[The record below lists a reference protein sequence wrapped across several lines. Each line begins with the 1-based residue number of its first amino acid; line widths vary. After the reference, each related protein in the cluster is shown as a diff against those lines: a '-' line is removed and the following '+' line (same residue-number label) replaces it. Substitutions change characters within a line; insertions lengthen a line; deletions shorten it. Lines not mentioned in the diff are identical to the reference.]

1 MALVLKE
8 STCQCERHRRQRFY
22 PWVGKIPWTRRRQ
35 LAPMFLP
42 GKFHGQR
49 SPAGSSPRG
58 CKESDVTE
66 HTAFP
71 LGNRK
76 FVFYVHRL
84 ISWLLMKILLPSLSF
99 TWNEQDPAWWGNWTL
114 NSDDLGLL
122 GQSTS
127 HFLRLTVFNLICMPE
142 CALSDGRTRDIK
154 VWADFDPK
162 ETATK
167 LFSGSSCCS
176 ELVHLEIHA
185 WLTWTPVLECV
196 RRK

>member
-1 MALVLKE
+1 MVRGA
-8 STCQCERHRRQRFY
+8 RRAT
-22 PWVGKIPWTRRRQ
+22 V
-35 LAPMFLP
+35 
-42 GKFHGQR
+42 HG
-49 SPAGSSPRG
+49 AA
-58 CKESDVTE
+58 ELDVTE

-71 LGNRK
+71 LGNPK

-84 ISWLLMKILLPSLSF
+84 ISWLLMKILLPSFSF

-127 HFLRLTVFNLICMPE
+127 HFLRLTVFNLIRMPE
-142 CALSDGRTRDIK
+142 RASSDGRTRDIK

-162 ETATK
+162 ETTTK
-167 LFSGSSCCS
+167 MFSGSSCCS

-185 WLTWTPVLECV
+185 WLTWIPVL
-196 RRK
+196 